1 METLLA
7 LALLQST
14 QSFTLRLHAPVAE
27 ALPLFGPVREAE
39 WAPHWQPTF
48 LHPPGGAQVEG
59 AVFTVSAAHNSG
71 SLWVLTE
78 YDLEAGR
85 ISYVTI
91 VPDRVLTEIKIRAVP
106 DGPHACRVRV
116 TYRKSALAAE
126 GNEVVEQMDAAWAVQ
141 QPPHW
146 EAAINAVLDKIKR

>member
-1 METLLA
+1 MPTLLA

-14 QSFTLRLHAPVAE
+14 QSFTIRLHAPVAD

-39 WAPHWQPTF
+39 WAPHWEPKF
-48 LHPPGGAQVEG
+48 LHQPRGTQAEG
-59 AVFTVSAAHNSG
+59 AVFTVSAEHNSG

-85 ISYVTI
+85 IAYVTI
-91 VPDRVLTEIKIRAVP
+91 IPDRVLTEIKIRVTP
-106 DGPHACRVRV
+106 DGSRASRATV
-116 TYRKSALAAE
+116 TYRKSALSAD
-126 GNEVVEQMDAAWAVQ
+126 GNAVVNELTAAWAAH

-146 EAAINAVLDKIKR
+146 EEAINKVLDRGKR